1 MARYLAEV
9 YTPNRGDAV
18 ARTRADAATLA
29 RSRGVRY
36 VRAILVPEDETCFH
50 VLDAASADIVD
61 GAAREGSVRVERIAE
76 AVEVSRPKLREEP

>member
-1 MARYLAEV
+1 MARYLVEV
-9 YTPNRGDAV
+9 YMPNRGDAV
-18 ARTRADAATLA
+18 ARTHADAATLA

-36 VRAILVPEDETCFH
+36 VRAILIPEDETCFH

-76 AVEVSRPKLREEP
+76 AVEVSRPTQREEP

>member
-1 MARYLAEV
+1 MARYLVEV
-9 YTPNRGDAV
+9 FMPNRGDAI

-36 VRAILVPEDETCFH
+36 VRAIFVPEDETCFH
-50 VLDAASADIVD
+50 VLDAASANIVD

-76 AVEVSRPKLREEP
+76 AVEVPRRTPREEP

>member
-9 YTPNRGDAV
+9 YTPNRGDAI

-29 RSRGVRY
+29 RSPSVRY
-36 VRAILVPEDETCFH
+36 LRSIFVPEDETCFH

-61 GAAREGSVRVERIAE
+61 GAAREGSVRVERIAK
-76 AVEVSRPKLREEP
+76 AVEVSRPTLREEP

>member
-1 MARYLAEV
+1 MARYLVEV
-9 YTPNRGDAV
+9 YMPNRGDAI

-29 RSRGVRY
+29 RSRGLRY

-61 GAAREGSVRVERIAE
+61 GTAREGSVRVERIAE
-76 AVEVSRPKLREEP
+76 AVEVSRPTLREEP

>member
-18 ARTRADAATLA
+18 ARTQADAATLA

-50 VLDAASADIVD
+50 VLDAASAEIVD
-61 GAAREGSVRVERIAE
+61 GAARAGSVRVERIAK
-76 AVEVSRPKLREEP
+76 AVEVPRAKPREEP

>member
-29 RSRGVRY
+29 GSPGVRY

-76 AVEVSRPKLREEP
+76 AVEVSRPTQREEP

>member
-1 MARYLAEV
+1 M
-9 YTPNRGDAV
+9 PNRGDAI

-29 RSRGVRY
+29 RSRSVRY

-61 GAAREGSVRVERIAE
+61 GAAREGSVRVERIAA
-76 AVEVSRPKLREEP
+76 AVEVSRPTLREEP

>member
-1 MARYLAEV
+1 MTRYLAEV
-9 YTPNRGDAV
+9 YTPNGGDAV

-29 RSRGVRY
+29 RSGSVRY

-61 GAAREGSVRVERIAE
+61 GAAREGSVRVERIAA
-76 AVEVSRPKLREEP
+76 AVEVSRPTLREEP

>member
-1 MARYLAEV
+1 M
-9 YTPNRGDAV
+9 PNRGDAI
-18 ARTRADAATLA
+18 ARTRADANTLA
-29 RSRGVRY
+29 RSPGLRY

-76 AVEVSRPKLREEP
+76 AVEVSRPTQREEP

>member
-9 YTPNRGDAV
+9 YTPNRDAV

-50 VLDAASADIVD
+50 VLDAASADIVE
-61 GAAREGSVRVERIAE
+61 GAAREASVRVERIAE
-76 AVEVSRPKLREEP
+76 AVEVSRPTLREEP

>member
-9 YTPNRGDAV
+9 YTPKRGDAV

-61 GAAREGSVRVERIAE
+61 GAAREASVRVERIAK
-76 AVEVSRPKLREEP
+76 AVEVSRPTLREEP